1 MQRQRTTFLRRS
13 YQTVQVPDKKLAA
26 LVAAILVFSVGHDI
40 DHLVRG
46 DFRWHPSGET
56 VPIFA
61 AIFAKYAIFG
71 FGLYFYLKNKVGP
84 LFWAI
89 LAGIGTVL
97 AALAHCTPFSYQ
109 TPRYIY
115 RAYEMPAAGVLAV
128 TVLALLMLALI
139 ATAAYPQYLLARG

>member
-1 MQRQRTTFLRRS
+1 
-13 YQTVQVPDKKLAA
+13 VPVFAA
-26 LVAAILVFSVGHDI
+26 L
-40 DHLVRG
+40 
-46 DFRWHPSGET
+46 
-56 VPIFA
+56 
-61 AIFAKYAIFG
+61 FAKYAIFG

-89 LAGIGTVL
+89 LAGIGTVF

-109 TPRYIY
+109 TPRYIC

-139 ATAAYPQYLLARG
+139 ATAAYAQYLWASGSK